1 MAPDAEIDQPFQPPD
16 RTPEIE
22 RLFRAGAEVLLDQ
35 YVILRAVRDEA
46 GLIVDFEVEFAN
58 EAACAYVHVARD
70 DVIGKRLLALLP
82 GRETARLVELYA
94 GTVAT
99 GEPLVLD
106 DMRYPDPP
114 GDARADRVF
123 DVRASKLG
131 NSLACT
137 WRDVTARRQAERR
150 RSEDLELRVAERTA
164 GLEAAHRRATELA
177 SLSAAMLEIE
187 DRRDVAA
194 RLLDT
199 AKRVTGALDG
209 LVAMVSGDSE
219 ELEIIGSL
227 GFEGVDLN
235 RIVRSPVSL
244 RTPIRDVALSGE
256 PLVIAN
262 AEEYQARYGT
272 LASLATQVR
281 DRARVAFPL
290 RTRDATV
297 GGVTLG
303 FEPRTFDREELD
315 FFVSIAN
322 ASALALE
329 RLRLS
334 AAESEARGALDAVVT
349 QMPVGVAVTGRDG
362 RIQYRNTAF
371 DQILEGF
378 SVENLADDS
387 WVGMRPDGG
396 RYSAA
401 DLPVSRSLVGG
412 EVVVNEEMRIVR
424 SDGRTAAIMQT
435 SAPVHDRSDDII
447 GAVVVTT
454 DVTERRETEQL
465 RDAFLS
471 VLSHELRTPVTTISG
486 CAQLLVAQG
495 RRLKASVRNEL
506 ASDIAAESDR
516 LCRMIDD
523 LLVLARAERGVDLT
537 ARNAALVQHRLRT
550 AVRALEAEWPD
561 RRFACDIPA
570 RVPPVS
576 GDDDYLDQ
584 VLWNLLGNAAKYGRN
599 EVISRIRVHQDSV
612 EVTVLDDGPGIP
624 PADHERVF
632 ELFSRLEATSRLP
645 GTGIGLFVVRRLVE
659 AMGGRISVTNRPE
672 GGAAFTF
679 TLPRYGE
686 APGGHSAADPERL
699 TGTGGP

>member
-1 MAPDAEIDQPFQPPD
+1 VAPDAEIDQPFQPPD

-537 ARNAALVQHRLRT
+537 ARNGGPGPAPA
-550 AVRALEAEWPD
+550 PD
-561 RRFACDIPA
+561 RGRASPRSGRIAGSRATFRP
-570 RVPPVS
+570 RVPPVT
-576 GDDDYLDQ
+576 GDDGLPGPGPVEPARQRRQ
-584 VLWNLLGNAAKYGRN
+584 VRASARSPPG
-599 EVISRIRVHQDSV
+599 S
-612 EVTVLDDGPGIP
+612 EVT
-624 PADHERVF
+624 
-632 ELFSRLEATSRLP
+632 
-645 GTGIGLFVVRRLVE
+645 
-659 AMGGRISVTNRPE
+659 
-672 GGAAFTF
+672 
-679 TLPRYGE
+679 
-686 APGGHSAADPERL
+686 
-699 TGTGGP
+699 